1 LLQKG
6 LTLEEAGT
14 RCGYRP
20 GYFRKLL
27 RIPEVREALEVG
39 SRPVLGHGPDHVLL
53 LYERIAFSDV
63 KDFLRFGTREEEGKR
78 VSYTELR
85 EDQEVDGQLVEEI
98 VISSRGIPRIKLA
111 DRMKALEKLE
121 RYFDLFPD
129 TYRRALMERKLELM
143 EREERVIEVLSDIPR
158 PQEERGME
166 EEAPLEMEWSGG
178 GCTDG

>member
-1 LLQKG
+1 MLQKG

-78 VSYTELR
+78 VSYTCLLYTSK
-85 EDQEVDGQLVEEI
+85 G
-98 VISSRGIPRIKLA
+98 
-111 DRMKALEKLE
+111 
-121 RYFDLFPD
+121 
-129 TYRRALMERKLELM
+129 
-143 EREERVIEVLSDIPR
+143 
-158 PQEERGME
+158 
-166 EEAPLEMEWSGG
+166 
-178 GCTDG
+178 